1 MKVTDNEIVKVRK
14 SQFYPRYIKRGID
27 LIISFLLLVI
37 LWPLFLILAGWIKLD
52 SSGPVFFRQER
63 MGKNGRPFKIYKF
76 RTMYIN
82 APQLATASFENPEK
96 YITKVGKWLRKSSLD
111 ELPQLINVFKGEMS
125 IIGPRPLILEEKKVL
140 TLRYANG
147 AEAVLP
153 GITGL
158 AQVRG
163 RDLVTD
169 EQKAAYDGEY
179 AANLTL
185 AEDARICYKTFFD
198 VICSR
203 GIHEGKKDNK

>member
-1 MKVTDNEIVKVRK
+1 MKVTDNEIAKARK
-14 SQFYPRYIKRGID
+14 SQFYSRYIKRGID

-52 SSGPVFFRQER
+52 SSGPVFFCQER

-125 IIGPRPLILEEKKVL
+125 IIGPRP
-140 TLRYANG
+140 
-147 AEAVLP
+147 
-153 GITGL
+153 
-158 AQVRG
+158 
-163 RDLVTD
+163 
-169 EQKAAYDGEY
+169 
-179 AANLTL
+179 
-185 AEDARICYKTFFD
+185 
-198 VICSR
+198 
-203 GIHEGKKDNK
+203 

>member
-1 MKVTDNEIVKVRK
+1 MMKVANNDTIRK
-14 SQFYPRYIKRGID
+14 KKPNFYALYIKRSID
-27 LIISFLLLVI
+27 FIISLFLLLV
-37 LWPLFLILAGWIKLD
+37 LWPLFLILAIWIKAD
-52 SSGPVFFRQER
+52 SSGPIFFRQER
-63 MGKNGRPFKIYKF
+63 MGKNGQPFKIYKS

-96 YITKVGKWLRKSSLD
+96 YITKAGKLLRKSSLD

-125 IIGPRPLILEEKKVL
+125 IIGPRPLILKEKKVL
-140 TLRYANG
+140 SLRHENG
-147 AEAVLP
+147 AETILP

-179 AANLTL
+179 AANLTIV
-185 AEDARICYKTFFD
+185 EDLKICFKTFFD
-198 VICSR
+198 VLGHR
-203 GIHEGKKDNK
+203 GIHEGKKK

>member
-1 MKVTDNEIVKVRK
+1 MMKVTDNEIAKARK

-63 MGKNGRPFKIYKF
+63 MGKNGQPFKIYKF

-125 IIGPRPLILEEKKVL
+125 IIGPRPLILKEKKVL
-140 TLRYANG
+140 SLRHANG

-169 EQKAAYDGEY
+169 EQKALLMMV
-179 AANLTL
+179 NM
-185 AEDARICYKTFFD
+185 RQI
-198 VICSR
+198 
-203 GIHEGKKDNK
+203 

>member
-1 MKVTDNEIVKVRK
+1 
-14 SQFYPRYIKRGID
+14 
-27 LIISFLLLVI
+27 
-37 LWPLFLILAGWIKLD
+37 
-52 SSGPVFFRQER
+52 
-63 MGKNGRPFKIYKF
+63 
-76 RTMYIN
+76 MYIN

-125 IIGPRPLILEEKKVL
+125 IIGPRPLILKEKKVL
-140 TLRYANG
+140 SLRHANG

-185 AEDARICYKTFFD
+185 AEDAGFVTKRSLMLFAVEGYMKGKVNKYEKRCFNKKSNRFPAFSVLITVYSKEKPEFLEKSIKS
-198 VICSR
+198 VINQTVVPNQ
-203 GIHEGKKDNK
+203 IIIVEDGKLTSELEKVIENHRKSF

>member
-1 MKVTDNEIVKVRK
+1 MKVTDNEIAKVRK
-14 SQFYPRYIKRGID
+14 SQFYSRYIKRGID

-125 IIGPRPLILEEKKVL
+125 IIGPRPLILKEKKVL
-140 TLRYANG
+140 SLRHVNG

-198 VICSR
+198 VICCR
-203 GIHEGKKDNK
+203 GIHEGKKK